1 LLSNAVK
8 FTPDAGRVTLR
19 FELAPDGELVISVSD
34 TGIGMSPDEITIAL
48 EPFGQVDN
56 ALAKHY
62 EGTGIGLPLAKR
74 LVGLHGGT
82 LAIESVKDAGT
93 TVRVHL
99 PANRLVGR
107 LGVAPVMD
115 AASSNLAA

>member
-1 LLSNAVK
+1 LLSNAAK
-8 FTPDAGRVTLR
+8 FTPDGGRVTLR